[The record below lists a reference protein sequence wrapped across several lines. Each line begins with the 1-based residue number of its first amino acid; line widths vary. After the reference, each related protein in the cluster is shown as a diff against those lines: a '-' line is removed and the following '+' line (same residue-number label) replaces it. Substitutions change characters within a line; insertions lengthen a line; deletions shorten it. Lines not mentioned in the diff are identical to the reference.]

1 VGNLNG
7 TASEVVEAPLAE
19 VWAVVE
25 DTETAPDWQ
34 NGMDRMEV
42 LERDAQGRPEVVQT
56 ETDASV
62 RTVKSKVRFSY
73 DGPTRLSWEQIKGD
87 LKHVVGSWDL
97 EDLGDGRTRVTYTL
111 DGDPGRM
118 LGMLVRGP
126 VESQIRKVLVDS
138 RPGELKARV
147 EGAG

>member
-1 VGNLNG
+1 MGNLNG
-7 TASEVVEAPLAE
+7 TASEVIAAPLAD

-25 DTETAPDWQ
+25 DTESAPEWQ

-42 LERDAQGRPEVVQT
+42 LERDAHGRPDLVQT

-73 DGPTRLSWEQIKGD
+73 EGPTRLSWEQVKGD

-97 EDLGDGRTRVTYTL
+97 EDLGDGTTRATYTL

-118 LGMLVRGP
+118 LGMLIRGP
-126 VESQIRKVLVDS
+126 VEGQIRKLLVES

-147 EGAG
+147 EG